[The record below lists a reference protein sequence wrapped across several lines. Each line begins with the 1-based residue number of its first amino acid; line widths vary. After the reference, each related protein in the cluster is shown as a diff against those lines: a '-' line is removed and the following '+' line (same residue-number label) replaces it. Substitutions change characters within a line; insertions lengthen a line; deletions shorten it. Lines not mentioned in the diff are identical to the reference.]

1 MFLNQLYPG
10 DRILD
15 PRSNIVF
22 TVTGPSPY
30 GEGILLITDKVI
42 AMGAMDAPEPDSPIE
57 NFGIT
62 GNSDYMASNL
72 HQWLNSD
79 QADWFTKAHAYDMPP
94 SEEYLSIRP
103 TLYDPI
109 GHNAY
114 DKKPGFLCRFH
125 KDFLSRICKSSIPCV
140 DPSDSTVKKYEAL
153 FFCPSA
159 AELGLRTG
167 TVPEGEELPLFR
179 DFRMRY
185 ASPSEECMTES
196 EWFPA
201 YFRTHRMFWYWLRTP
216 NPKSPG
222 FMAYS
227 HFTNPFSYKF
237 ACSPWL
243 GIRPMVSLKGDT
255 PVSETTNAV
264 GVHRFE
270 ETEVRA

>member
-1 MFLNQLYPG
+1 MTLSQLYPG
-10 DRILD
+10 DKVLD

-57 NFGIT
+57 NFRIT

>member
-1 MFLNQLYPG
+1 MLLNQLYPG
-10 DRILD
+10 DKILD
-15 PRSNIVF
+15 PWSNIVF

-30 GEGILLITDKVI
+30 GQGVLLITDKVI
-42 AMGAMDAPEPDSPIE
+42 AMGAMDAPEPDSPVE
-57 NFGIT
+57 NFQIT
-62 GNSDYMASNL
+62 GNNDYILSNL

-79 QADWFTKAHAYDMPP
+79 QKNWFTKTHEYDTPP

-114 DKKPGFLCRFH
+114 DQKPGFLCRFRES
-125 KDFLSRICKSSIPCV
+125 FRSRICKSMIPCADPV
-140 DPSDSTVKKYEAL
+140 DSSVKTYEAL

-167 TVPEGEELPLFR
+167 TAAEGEELPLFK
-179 DFRMRY
+179 DFCMRY
-185 ASPSEECMTES
+185 ASPSEECLTES

-201 YFRTHRMFWYWLRTP
+201 YFRSHRMFWYWLRTP
-216 NPKSPG
+216 NPKTRG
-222 FMAYS
+222 FTAYS

-255 PVSETTNAV
+255 PVSDEMSAF

-270 ETEVRA
+270 TEEVNA

>member
-1 MFLNQLYPG
+1 MLLNQLYPG
-10 DRILD
+10 DKILD
-15 PRSNIVF
+15 PWSNIVF

-30 GEGILLITDKVI
+30 GEGVLLITDKVI
-42 AMGAMDAPEPDSPIE
+42 AMGAMDAPEPDSPVE
-57 NFGIT
+57 NFQIT
-62 GNSDYMASNL
+62 GNNDYILSNL

-79 QADWFTKAHAYDMPP
+79 QKNWFTKTHEYDTPP

-114 DKKPGFLCRFH
+114 DQKPGFLCRFRES
-125 KDFLSRICKSSIPCV
+125 FRSRICKSMIPCADPV
-140 DPSDSTVKKYEAL
+140 DSSVKTYEAL

-167 TVPEGEELPLFR
+167 TAAEGEELPLFK
-179 DFRMRY
+179 DFCMRY
-185 ASPSEECMTES
+185 ACPSEECLTES

-201 YFRTHRMFWYWLRTP
+201 YFRSHRMFWYWLRTP
-216 NPKSPG
+216 NPKTRG
-222 FMAYS
+222 FTAYS

-237 ACSPWL
+237 VCSPWL

-255 PVSETTNAV
+255 PVSDEMSAF

-270 ETEVRA
+270 TEEVNA